1 MTHPDTTILICTS
14 DRGTLIDMTIRST
27 FVCIY
32 PEFKLVIVDKI
43 SNIRTK
49 QTTAPFRSDPRL
61 RYIHSYT
68 YRLSTVLNTELIVS
82 NTDVVIITDD
92 GCAVPPRGAG
102 PGP

>member
-14 DRGTLIDMTIRST
+14 DRGVLIDMTVGST
-27 FVCIY
+27 FACIY
-32 PEFKLVIVDKI
+32 PEFKLVIVDQS

-49 QTTAPFRSDPRL
+49 QTIAPFRSDPRL

-68 YRLSTVLNTELIVS
+68 YHLSTVLNTGITVS

-92 GCAVPPRGAG
+92 DCAVPPRGAG